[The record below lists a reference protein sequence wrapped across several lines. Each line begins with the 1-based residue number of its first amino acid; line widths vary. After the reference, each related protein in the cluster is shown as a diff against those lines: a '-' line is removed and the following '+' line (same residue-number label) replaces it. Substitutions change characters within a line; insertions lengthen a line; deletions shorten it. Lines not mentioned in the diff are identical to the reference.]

1 MPKASKMPV
10 PYLAVQ
16 DPKIMMAG
24 AGAPRST
31 VFGVLGRLPKNEER
45 VGVKTLGGL
54 VKSST
59 VGGKNMPGVV
69 LTEREA
75 LRIPGQ
81 SDRHILGKAAKTHIP
96 GCHYGQVP
104 YPGYYMSARGAAL

>member
-1 MPKASKMPV
+1 MPV

-31 VFGVLGRLPKNEER
+31 VFGVLGRTPKGEEH

-59 VGGKNMPGVV
+59 VGKNMPGAV
-69 LTEREA
+69 LTEKGA
-75 LRIPGQ
+75 LHIPGQ
-81 SDRHILGKAAKTHIP
+81 TDRMILGKASKTHIP
-96 GCHYGQVP
+96 GVHYGQIP
-104 YPGYYMSARGAAL
+104 YPGYYMSAVGKAL